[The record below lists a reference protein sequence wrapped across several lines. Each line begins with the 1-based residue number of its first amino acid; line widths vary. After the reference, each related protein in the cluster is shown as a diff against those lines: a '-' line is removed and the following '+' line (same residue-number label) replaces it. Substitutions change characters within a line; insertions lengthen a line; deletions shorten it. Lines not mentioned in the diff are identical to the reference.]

1 MRTALSGILAALLL
15 AAALLSAAPAAA
27 DPVPVPFAPDT
38 TCTGSLG
45 AITVPGKL
53 VVPAG
58 ATCTLTGTRV
68 LGSIEVGLNATLR
81 ASRTT
86 VSGDL
91 LGNQARL
98 ISVTGASYVTGHT
111 LLAKGVTATFS
122 GSTAFGGIELSENS
136 GRATLTSAT
145 VTDGSVDVTKNRGGA
160 TVHSNR
166 VNANLLVEENAAGTS
181 VRSNT
186 IGDNLAVH
194 KNTGGTV
201 IASNRAS
208 DNIDCADNVP
218 APTGSGNV
226 AGADG
231 NGAKTGQCAGL

>member
-1 MRTALSGILAALLL
+1 MRTALSGILAAI
-15 AAALLSAAPAAA
+15 ALLSAPVAAA
-27 DPVPVPFAPDT
+27 STDPVPFAPDT

-45 AITVPGKL
+45 AVTVPGKL
-53 VVPAG
+53 VVPAN
-58 ATCTLTGTRV
+58 AACTLTGTRV
-68 LGSIEVGLNATLR
+68 LGSIEVGINATLR
-81 ASRTT
+81 ASRIN
-86 VSGDL
+86 VAGDL
-91 LGNQARL
+91 LGTQARL
-98 ISVTGASYVTGHT
+98 ISVTGGSYVTGHT

-145 VTDGSVDVTKNRGGA
+145 ITDGSVDVTKNRGGA
-160 TVHSNR
+160 TVNSNR

-181 VRSNT
+181 VRSN
-186 IGDNLAVH
+186 IVGDNLSVH

-201 IASNRAS
+201 VAGNRAS
-208 DNIDCADNVP
+208 DNIDCVDNVP

>member
-1 MRTALSGILAALLL
+1 MRTALSTTLAALLL
-15 AAALLSAAPAAA
+15 AVAVPAAA
-27 DPVPVPFAPDT
+27 DPVPLAPDT
-38 TCTGSLG
+38 NCTGTLG
-45 AITVPGKL
+45 AVTVPGKL

-58 ATCTLTGTRV
+58 ATCTLNSTRV
-68 LGSIEVGLNATLR
+68 LGSVEVRVNATLR
-81 ASRTT
+81 ATR
-86 VSGDL
+86 VNVAGDL

-98 ISVTGASYVTGHT
+98 ISVTGSSYVAGHT
-111 LLAKGVTATFS
+111 SLAKGVTVTFS
-122 GSTAFGGIELSENS
+122 GSTAFGGVELSENT

-145 VTDGSVDVTKNRGGA
+145 ITDGGAEVTKNRGA
-160 TVHSNR
+160 TVHGNR
-166 VNANLLVEENAAGTS
+166 VNENLLVEQNTAGVS

-208 DNIDCADNVP
+208 DNIDCSDNIP

-231 NGAKTGQCAGL
+231 NGARTGQCAGL

>member
-1 MRTALSGILAALLL
+1 MRTALSGILAAIALL
-15 AAALLSAAPAAA
+15 APLVTAVPAAA
-27 DPVPVPFAPDT
+27 DPVPLAPDT
-38 TCTGSLG
+38 NCTGTLG
-45 AITVPGKL
+45 AGTVPGKL

-58 ATCTLTGTRV
+58 ATCTLNGTRV
-68 LGSIEVGLNATLR
+68 LGSVEVRANATLR
-81 ASRTT
+81 ATRIT
-86 VSGDL
+86 VAGDL

-98 ISVTGASYVTGHT
+98 ISVTAGSHIAGHT
-111 LLAKGVTATFS
+111 SLAKGVTATFS

-145 VTDGSVDVTKNRGGA
+145 ITNGGAEITKNRGGA

-166 VNANLLVEENAAGTS
+166 VNENLLVEQNAAGVS

-201 IASNRAS
+201 IAGNRAS
-208 DNIDCADNVP
+208 DNIDCSDNAP